1 MLNLIRIFTIILLVL
16 PTYTYAVPKSVEI
29 YIKKPELVGSG
40 RLKFW
45 MWDVYDAYLYGP
57 YGKYNPSKPFALSI
71 RYLMS
76 FSSKSLTDR
85 TIKEI
90 RGQGYNNK
98 KMLNLWKQKLIEIFP
113 DVEEGSTITAV
124 ALGNGS
130 IGFFSG
136 NKSLGYIDSPEF
148 TKRFFDIWIGT
159 KTSEPKLRDKLLN
172 QKNK

>member
-1 MLNLIRIFTIILLVL
+1 MLNLIRIFTIILLVF

-57 YGKYNPSKPFALSI
+57 KGEYNPSKPFALSI

-98 KMLNLWKQKLIEIFP
+98 KMLNLWKQKLTWDQP
-113 DVEEGSTITAV
+113 VAKPVEEEWIMIVNSLEEATETAQ
-124 ALGNGS
+124 
-130 IGFFSG
+130 
-136 NKSLGYIDSPEF
+136 KRYIDI
-148 TKRFFDIWIGT
+148 KNQRLDIC
-159 KTSEPKLRDKLLN
+159 R
-172 QKNK
+172 